1 MSPSRTG
8 PLTLRMMERFGS
20 SMNSTRTWVTL
31 PVLPVRPSTRLIF
44 ASLIGAVS
52 MVVDYRWTEGVCGGG
67 RRGRRF
73 ASAAFWGEAGLA
85 RATGERATVLARRRA
100 AETTRAHSDE
110 CLYALGASRGP
121 ARAPRR

>member
-52 MVVDYRWTEGVCGGG
+52 MVVDYRWTEGVCVGGG
-67 RRGRRF
+67 AVGI
-73 ASAAFWGEAGLA
+73 ASAFGGAGGA
-85 RATGERATVLARRRA
+85 RDDRGERATV
-100 AETTRAHSDE
+100 
-110 CLYALGASRGP
+110 
-121 ARAPRR
+121 

>member
-20 SMNSTRTWVTL
+20 SMNSTRTWVTF

-52 MVVDYRWTEGVCGGG
+52 MGWTGRCRLERVCGGG
-67 RRGRRF
+67 GAVGI
-73 ASAAFWGEAGLA
+73 ASAAFG
-85 RATGERATVLARRRA
+85 GERAVRATRGSARP
-100 AETTRAHSDE
+100 
-110 CLYALGASRGP
+110 L
-121 ARAPRR
+121 

>member
-52 MVVDYRWTEGVCGGG
+52 MVVWNDFVAGKSLRWGA
-67 RRGRRF
+67 RGRRF
-73 ASAAFWGEAGLA
+73 ASAAFGGK
-85 RATGERATVLARRRA
+85 RA
-100 AETTRAHSDE
+100 ACER
-110 CLYALGASRGP
+110 RGS
-121 ARAPRR
+121 ARPF

>member
-52 MVVDYRWTEGVCGGG
+52 MVVDCRWTEGVCGGG
-67 RRGRRF
+67 GAVSDSRRRRF
-73 ASAAFWGEAGLA
+73 GGKLSLI
-85 RATGERATVLARRRA
+85 
-100 AETTRAHSDE
+100 HI
-110 CLYALGASRGP
+110 
-121 ARAPRR
+121 

>member
-52 MVVDYRWTEGVCGGG
+52 MVEQ
-67 RRGRRF
+67 
-73 ASAAFWGEAGLA
+73 
-85 RATGERATVLARRRA
+85 ATDCRYSVLGCFL
-100 AETTRAHSDE
+100 SGD
-110 CLYALGASRGP
+110 
-121 ARAPRR
+121 